1 MLAGSHDATSDR
13 HACMQAQHTCCPFA
27 DLTKC
32 QGHFSSHALAQALPG
47 ESGLRGKLSD
57 SAPDQSALP
66 AAPSSPNQADT
77 PASERAHARR
87 RRLRRKRGLPDP
99 AGGSRA
105 RWPTDGVGSDADA
118 ETISSASSAGG
129 VTERSWKSRILP
141 PRLHWQVA
149 CHTRAW
155 GAMALDSNVAI
166 LS

>member
-1 MLAGSHDATSDR
+1 M
-13 HACMQAQHTCCPFA
+13 P
-27 DLTKC
+27 
-32 QGHFSSHALAQALPG
+32 GHFSSHALAQALPG

-66 AAPSSPNQADT
+66 ATPSSPNQADT
-77 PASERAHARR
+77 PAPERAHARR

-129 VTERSWKSRILP
+129 VTERSWKSRILL